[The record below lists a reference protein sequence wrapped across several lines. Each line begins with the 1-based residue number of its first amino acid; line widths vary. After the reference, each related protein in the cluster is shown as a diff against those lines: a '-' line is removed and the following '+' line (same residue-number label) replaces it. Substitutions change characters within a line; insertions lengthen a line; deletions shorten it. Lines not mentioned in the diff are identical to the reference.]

1 MKLTY
6 AQKFVG
12 GMLGFLG
19 LTVIVNAVIIT
30 LAATTNDG
38 LVTENYYRHGLRY
51 DQERARE
58 LNKPGWSVALQAPRV
73 AQHTAPV
80 VVTLADRHHA
90 PLTGAKVMLKL
101 YRPTRAGFDQHVPM
115 RETAQGRFEATINLP
130 LTGMWDAT
138 VAIDKGTESYDHRE
152 RIRVEAPRS

>member
-19 LTVIVNAVIIT
+19 LTVVVNVVVISLAVRS
-30 LAATTNDG
+30 NDG

-51 DQERARE
+51 DEERARE
-58 LNKPGWSVALQAPRV
+58 LNKPGWKVALAAP
-73 AQHTAPV
+73 HTAKAPAPV
-80 VVTLADRHHA
+80 VVTLQDRTA
-90 PLTGAKVMLKL
+90 SPLTGAKVTLKL
-101 YRPTRAGFDQHVPM
+101 YRPTLAGYDQLVPM
-115 RETAQGRFEATINLP
+115 QETERGRFEAIVNLP
-130 LTGMWDAT
+130 LDGLWDAT
-138 VAIDKGTESYDHRE
+138 IAIEKGHDRYDHRE